1 MIPELQNYEG
11 ELDTAEDI
19 AYEQE
24 DAFEAMLFEKVKW
37 RPTTSVT
44 ITASAK
50 PTSITPSPAS
60 TNTANYYTQS
70 SFARGM
76 ESTDLPNPLAE
87 IKKDSTDPGQGDKN
101 AIANVV
107 ETDSTSSINY
117 KNGKDPN
124 QGQKKQEH
132 QLIFQVPDWGYKDF
146 IRERTYWQKSYDNLT
161 GEPGYFYFKIFFRF
175 DTNYGLFGGLL
186 DGEDDNGHINSDTWQ
201 QYDTAYKYLY
211 INKEHYP
218 KLYIGD
224 RLKALEKFGTILSY
238 INGHA
243 PWFFDSIGGL
253 DKATVLDLKEP
264 TKDREIEI
272 GFREDAVDMRLTNL
286 VDLYKYACFD
296 YINMKEIVPENLR
309 LFDMIIVLFHT
320 PLRWYH
326 TGMKTMKRG
335 TFEYKSLNAKPTT
348 SIVTTKND
356 DGTTKQDV
364 TEGFP
369 EDRMSYKMYTF
380 KGCEFDVASMG
391 AMYPSEMKNEAA
403 FNMGAAKIKIK
414 YKRVYQHTFNEW
426 GRFMIGDDGVYYD
439 DPGTK
444 SKRLLAIRD
453 AHDNPYYYNASAD
466 IFKPLVDASEARIT
480 SAIRQIQP
488 SVLFGNLYGDKTRV
502 DGDYY
507 QDKLKSFKQG
517 ADWLHRDNPTY

>member
-1 MIPELQNYEG
+1 MIPELQNYED
-11 ELDTAEDI
+11 ELDIAEDI
-19 AYEQE
+19 SYEQE
-24 DAFEAMLFEKVKW
+24 DAVEAMLFEKVKW

-76 ESTDLPNPLAE
+76 EPTDLPNPLAE

-224 RLKALEKFGTILSY
+224 RLKALQKFGTILSY

-356 DGTTKQDV
+356 YGTTKQDV